1 MLTIVAAQLP
11 KVLRNCSRANQSDH
25 SVLPNLFLG
34 MRAQVSLSA
43 RVAWHRVVLRS
54 ESMVSSAS

>member
-11 KVLRNCSRANQSDH
+11 KVLRNARANQSDH
-25 SVLPNLFLG
+25 SVLPNLFLE